1 MKHSIGAFGGFLSV
15 ALYAGIP
22 AQAAP
27 IFVEQGSTYL
37 RSQPGQLVTGG
48 PFDGAIFDPTPIAH
62 GANLVITRTQDIE
75 INGAPGVIQLVAIA
89 MHSRAPVLFGGNLF
103 DVFVDLDPA
112 HLADDVGTLTITGDL
127 TGGTATEMFS
137 YFARFSLVDAVTHA
151 SGPTQ
156 VIKIDSVSAAP
167 FAWSPNPTPGAVIV
181 IGPDGGQD
189 DPLVSL
195 RTGLANNEVN
205 FFPSGAF
212 QTIGTGL
219 SGGSTTATVT
229 PNVPEPGSIL
239 LLGLGLAAL
248 RLSRRERAGHM
259 PPCLHENATR
269 S

>member
-1 MKHSIGAFGGFLSV
+1 MKHSSGAFGACVSL

-37 RSQPGQLVTGG
+37 RTQPGQLVTGG
-48 PFDGAIFDPTPIAH
+48 VFGGAFFDPTPIAH
-62 GANLVITRTQDIE
+62 GANVVITRTEDIE
-75 INGAPGVIQLVAIA
+75 INGAPGVIKLTGIA
-89 MHSRAPVLFGGNLF
+89 MHSRAPVLFGGSFF

-127 TGGTATEMFS
+127 TGGAATETFT

-167 FAWSPNPTPGAVIV
+167 FSWSPNPTPGAVIV
-181 IGPDGGQD
+181 IGPDPDNGQD
-189 DPLVSL
+189 DLLVSL
-195 RTGLANNEVN
+195 RTGLADNEVN

-212 QTIGTGL
+212 QTIGTGP
-219 SGGSTTATVT
+219 SGGSTTATLS
-229 PNVPEPGSIL
+229 PNVPEPGSFL
-239 LLGLGLAAL
+239 LLGLGLAGL
-248 RLSRRERAGHM
+248 RLVRRERARH
-259 PPCLHENATR
+259 
-269 S
+269 